1 MLLAFGHQIGALGT
15 VRSWHATEEVKP
27 DGVPGLARVWVRVPR
42 DCPRAA
48 WCMAGDVGG
57 GVHVFDD
64 ALRVVGLENIVERL
78 DNIREGVA

>member
-1 MLLAFGHQIGALGT
+1 
-15 VRSWHATEEVKP
+15 
-27 DGVPGLARVWVRVPR
+27 
-42 DCPRAA
+42 
-48 WCMAGDVGG
+48 MAGDVGG